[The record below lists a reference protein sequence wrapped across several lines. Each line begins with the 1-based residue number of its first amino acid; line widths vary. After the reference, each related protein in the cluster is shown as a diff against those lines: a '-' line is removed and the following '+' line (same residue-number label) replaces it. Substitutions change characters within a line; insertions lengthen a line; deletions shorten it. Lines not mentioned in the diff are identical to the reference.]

1 MSLSRKSRSMPVQ
14 SGTFA
19 WLKPQTVIG
28 AMGILIALVYSLL
41 GYTETMVPVCVVA
54 IIGLTIVQIAGSR
67 NSVYLLLLALLIAYV
82 NYSIIVYFYLASP
95 PSSSNYLAY
104 VGTQYANIAIG
115 ILLLFLSIMT
125 LFFPRG
131 GEGSISIRAIFTRST
146 NFNALIVLA
155 VCAVLTYI
163 LIFGYTPGEALGER
177 GQTSTVYESAT
188 IFLLIG
194 FYFSGDRRGAQLI
207 MQAFAVVLALEGL
220 LFADRIAPMQFLLCM
235 YVVYYIDRL
244 PQSFTVCLLIGGILM
259 LGFIG
264 EDRVVDSSYSFS
276 HFIDTWLDRK
286 GAQSTFPGAYHASI
300 SFVAFKDITSIPQ
313 QLSLFWD
320 FIVSQVIGTKQ
331 IETGSLAAVTR
342 EYYWHNYGGI
352 YPFFFYYYLGIIGV
366 VFGSFLPGLY
376 VRVVAK
382 MEASTNP
389 IIVVLSVFF
398 LVTVFRWYV
407 YSPTTLLRTAGQLA
421 VLFGAAYL
429 VHGMYQKS
437 KQGRSRVNDAS
448 KKCRQKG
455 QSRYS

>member
-1 MSLSRKSRSMPVQ
+1 MSLSRKNRSTPIQ
-14 SGTFA
+14 LKTFVGF
-19 WLKPQTVIG
+19 KPQAVIG
-28 AMGILIALVYSLL
+28 AIGILISLIYMLL
-41 GYTETMVPVCVVA
+41 GYAEAMVPVCVAA
-54 IIGLTIVQIAGSR
+54 IISLTIVQITGSR
-67 NSVYLLLLALLIAYV
+67 NNVYLLLLAIIIAYV

-95 PSSSNYLAY
+95 PSSSNYLTY
-104 VGTQYANIAIG
+104 VGSQYANVAIG
-115 ILLLFLSIMT
+115 ILLLFLSIT
-125 LFFPRG
+125 TFFFPRG
-131 GEGSISIRAIFTRST
+131 GASISVRAIFTRRT
-146 NFNALIVLA
+146 NFNALIVIA
-155 VCAVLTYI
+155 VCAGLTYI
-163 LIFGYTPGEALGER
+163 LLFGYTPGEALGER

-194 FYFSGDRRGAQLI
+194 VYFSGDRRGAQLI
-207 MQAFAVVLALEGL
+207 MQAFAVALALEGL
-220 LFADRIAPMQFLLCM
+220 LFADRIAPMQFLLCT

-244 PQSFTVCLLIGGILM
+244 PQNFTVCVLIGGILV

-264 EDRVVDSSYSFS
+264 EDRVVDGSYSFS

-286 GAQSTFPGAYHASI
+286 GAQSTFPAAYHASI
-300 SFVAFKDITSIPQ
+300 TFVAFKDITSISQ

-366 VFGSFLPGLY
+366 ALGSLLPGLY

-382 MEASTNP
+382 LEASTNP

-421 VLFGAAYL
+421 ILFGAAYL
-429 VHGMYQKS
+429 LHSMYQKS
-437 KQGRSRVNDAS
+437 KQSRLRINGAS
-448 KKCRQKG
+448 D
-455 QSRYS
+455 